1 VKLQHLPKDILSFIR
16 TTRKIAKSHNVK
28 IKFLDTRFVTI
39 DDDIICN
46 GYFDEDV
53 LELVVGTK
61 KPLKKW
67 FPIFV
72 HESCH
77 MDQWIEQCP
86 AWTADILNGDIDAG
100 LLIHLWIKKK
110 IELNREQLKLYIN
123 AVREI
128 EIDCEK
134 RTVEKI
140 KKYDL
145 PLDPIVYTQ
154 QSNTYLY
161 WYTMVAK
168 KRSWYKMGK
177 ELIYKKNLWSIM
189 PTEFQE
195 DYNKIPLKIIKAF
208 ENQ

>member
-1 VKLQHLPKDILSFIR
+1 
-16 TTRKIAKSHNVK
+16 
-28 IKFLDTRFVTI
+28 
-39 DDDIICN
+39 
-46 GYFDEDV
+46 
-53 LELVVGTK
+53 
-61 KPLKKW
+61 
-67 FPIFV
+67 
-72 HESCH
+72 
-77 MDQWIEQCP
+77 M
-86 AWTADILNGDIDAG
+86 
-100 LLIHLWIKKK
+100 
-110 IELNREQLKLYIN
+110 NREQLKLYIN
-123 AVREI
+123 AGREI